1 MKARMNIRSIIMIMA
16 TICLASMFFINICFA
31 ANTGKI
37 TTETARLREQPQTD
51 AKVLELA
58 SLGDEVEIIEEVDG
72 WYKVKYKNITGY
84 VRTDLI
90 EVDSK
95 KDNKTNTV
103 EVNNE
108 TETENVQVDNT
119 STEIKNTSSEDIEL
133 EKGTY
138 NLLENT
144 KLKIIPLISSIELDE
159 VNKDVEVEVTE
170 ILNDWSKIKTAE
182 GKEGWVL
189 RKRTSSTGEIVVL
202 LGTLEGT
209 ETTTKSESSVDTN
222 TTGNNQNSENKTET
236 KVDNKTKIMYVNSQT
251 TNLRQK
257 ADKTSQITK
266 QLSINT
272 QVTVLST
279 DNGWAYVDVNGTKGY
294 IAETLLSSSK
304 QET

>member
-95 KDNKTNTV
+95 KENKTNTI
-103 EVNNE
+103 ETNNE
-108 TETENVQVDNT
+108 AKNIQVDNT
-119 STEIKNTSSEDIEL
+119 TSTETSNTASEKIEL
-133 EKGTY
+133 EKGKKY
-138 NLLENT
+138 KLLENS

-159 VNKDVEVEVTE
+159 VNKD
-170 ILNDWSKIKTAE
+170 
-182 GKEGWVL
+182 
-189 RKRTSSTGEIVVL
+189 
-202 LGTLEGT
+202 
-209 ETTTKSESSVDTN
+209 
-222 TTGNNQNSENKTET
+222 
-236 KVDNKTKIMYVNSQT
+236 
-251 TNLRQK
+251 
-257 ADKTSQITK
+257 
-266 QLSINT
+266 
-272 QVTVLST
+272 
-279 DNGWAYVDVNGTKGY
+279 
-294 IAETLLSSSK
+294 
-304 QET
+304 